1 MSDPAIEIEVEDPAW
16 RVINDVE
23 QLVSQAAAAALA
35 GLDGGNRPDA
45 GGIVVL
51 LADDAAVAELNQ
63 QFRDKG
69 GPTNV
74 LSFPAPTNPEGLL
87 GDIALAFGV
96 CSREAEEQSKSLEDH
111 LRHLTVHGVL
121 HLAGFDHQTDDEAQ
135 LMEDLERRVL
145 AGLGVSDPYAAD

>member
-1 MSDPAIEIEVEDPAW
+1 
-16 RVINDVE
+16 
-23 QLVSQAAAAALA
+23 
-35 GLDGGNRPDA
+35 
-45 GGIVVL
+45 
-51 LADDAAVAELNQ
+51 
-63 QFRDKG
+63 
-69 GPTNV
+69 NV

-135 LMEDLERRVL
+135 VMEDLERRVL